1 MVEARQGARELLV
14 PGSLLS
20 TTQAGGRCCRLP
32 VGYWPSSS
40 PTLRSRPEAAER
52 SAEDPTAGS
61 RLGRCRTLEVVR
73 IEGSRRSTPEDFD
86 IGGNTHTSPAADRIA
101 GTEELV
107 PAEEVPVVQ
116 EVPGAQAAP
125 EALVLALV
133 DPAGQADPV
142 QGVRAALVP
151 AVLAA
156 LVPAVLAAQAPE
168 VPEGQVPAVPVG
180 LVVLV
185 VLGSALPAAVQV
197 GPLPD
202 LAHLFLH

>member
-32 VGYWPSSS
+32 VDCWPNSSS
-40 PTLRSRPEAAER
+40 TLRSKSEAAER
-52 SAEDPTAGS
+52 SAEDPIAGS

-86 IGGNTHTSPAADRIA
+86 IGGNTHTSLAADRIA

-107 PAEEVPVVQ
+107 PAEEVRVVP
-116 EVPGAQAAP
+116 EVPGVPAAP
-125 EALVLALV
+125 EALVLALA

-142 QGVRAALVP
+142 PEVRVALV
-151 AVLAA
+151 LS
-156 LVPAVLAAQAPE
+156 LI
-168 VPEGQVPAVPVG
+168 
-180 LVVLV
+180 
-185 VLGSALPAAVQV
+185 
-197 GPLPD
+197 
-202 LAHLFLH
+202 HI